1 MIQAGNVIETH
12 EHAGDFTEG
21 TLQSLFRRDWRNPH
35 ARLFGGFTP
44 DFPHLLSGKEFK
56 NENLYRL

>member
-1 MIQAGNVIETH
+1 MQPPTRL
-12 EHAGDFTEG
+12 D
-21 TLQSLFRRDWRNPH
+21 TLSFSAAP
-35 ARLFGGFTP
+35 AFGGFTP